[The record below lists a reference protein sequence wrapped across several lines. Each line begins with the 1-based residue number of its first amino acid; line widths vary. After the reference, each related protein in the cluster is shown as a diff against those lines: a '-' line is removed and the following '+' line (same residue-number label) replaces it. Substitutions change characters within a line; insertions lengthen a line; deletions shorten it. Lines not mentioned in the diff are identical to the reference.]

1 MEAAAGRKEISQRIT
16 EQPRRA
22 WWRGL
27 LFGVILAAVT
37 IFAYQPAWNGGFL
50 WDDDVY
56 ITNNELLTAPDGLR
70 RIWFSLDSPSQYFP
84 LVYTTFRIEHTVW
97 GLDPTGYHWVNLLL
111 HIGNALLVWL
121 VLARLKV
128 PGAWLAGAIFALHP
142 VQVESVA
149 WITER
154 KNVLMGFFFLLTLLA
169 WIAFVD
175 GRTKRPWLFYGLA
188 LILYLLALSA
198 KTTACTLPAA
208 LFLILWLQ
216 KKPISLKRIFQI
228 IPFLILGIAMG
239 VLAMWWERY
248 HQGTSRAVF
257 TFLSPIERV
266 LVASRAIWFY
276 LSKLTWP
283 SNLTFIY
290 PRWDIAP
297 THLINYAWLLAGFIV
312 CGAIYFLRRY
322 AGRSVEVAA
331 GFFVATLSPVLG
343 FIMLYTFRYT
353 FVADHYQYLACIA
366 PIALAS
372 AGLVNLADTSRN
384 SRTLIFSAAL
394 CVVALLA
401 TLTWRQAAMYGNI
414 ETLWRTTLSRNPS
427 CWMAHNNL
435 GIVLFEKGQLDD
447 AIAHYRTTLQMQ
459 PNFWDADYNLGT
471 ALLGKG
477 HVDEAIFYCDK
488 AVRMQPN
495 DPDAQVALAN
505 ALLQK
510 RRIDDAIVHYQK
522 AVAMRPDYFLA
533 RYGLGHALLEKG
545 KLDAAIEHS
554 RAALLIQP
562 NNADCHTVLAIAL
575 DEKGQSAEAIK
586 HYEKALEISP
596 QSISALNNLAWL
608 LATGSN
614 ASLRNGARAIQL
626 ARQADQ
632 LSGGTNALV
641 LRTLAAAY
649 AEAGQFGKAIE
660 SAQTAMQLGRSQG
673 DDSLATE
680 LQQQIALYELEL
692 PYREMAK

>member
-1 MEAAAGRKEISQRIT
+1 MRDLAEPLFSS
-16 EQPRRA
+16 RRCA
-22 WWRGL
+22 FIFAIVL
-27 LFGVILAAVT
+27 TALT
-37 IFAYQPAWNGGFL
+37 IFVYRPAWNGGFL

-84 LVYTTFRIEHTVW
+84 LVYTTFRVEHALW
-97 GLDPTGYHWVNLLL
+97 GLNPAGYHWVNLVL
-111 HIGNALLVWL
+111 HISNALLVWL
-121 VLARLKV
+121 VLVRLKV

-175 GRTKRPWLFYGLA
+175 GKTRRRWLFYGLA
-188 LILYLLALSA
+188 FILYLFALSA

-208 LFLILWLQ
+208 LFLTLWLQ
-216 KKPISLKRIFQI
+216 HKPIDWRRIVQI
-228 IPFLILGIAMG
+228 IPFLVLGIAMG

-248 HQGTSRAVF
+248 HQGTSRAIF
-257 TFLSPIERV
+257 TFLSPIERI
-266 LVASRAIWFY
+266 LVASRAVWFY
-276 LSKLTWP
+276 LSKLFWP

-297 THLINYAWLLAGFIV
+297 THLLNYVWLLAGFALCV
-312 CGAIYFLRRY
+312 AIYFLRRY

-331 GFFVATLSPVLG
+331 AFFVATLSPVLG

-353 FVADHYQYLACIA
+353 FVADHYQYLACIG

-372 AGLVNLADTSRN
+372 AGLANLADTFKH
-384 SRTLIFSAAL
+384 SRTLILSAGL
-394 CVVALLA
+394 GVVAVLA

-414 ETLWRTTLSRNPS
+414 ETLWRTTLARNPG

-435 GIVLFEKGQLDD
+435 GIVLFGKGQLDD
-447 AIAHYRTTLQMQ
+447 AIAHYRTTLEMQ
-459 PNFWDADYNLGT
+459 SDFSDADYNLGS

-477 HVDEAIFYCDK
+477 QVDEAIFYCDK
-488 AVRMQPN
+488 AVTMQPN
-495 DPDAQVALAN
+495 DPDAQVALGN
-505 ALLQK
+505 ALFQK

-533 RYGLGHALLEKG
+533 RSGLGHALLEKG
-545 KLDAAIEHS
+545 KLDDAIEHF

-562 NNADCHTVLAIAL
+562 NDADCHTVLAIAL
-575 DEKGQSAEAIK
+575 DEKGQTAEAIG
-586 HYEKALEISP
+586 HYEKALTISP
-596 QSISALNNLAWL
+596 QSVSALNNLAWL
-608 LATGSN
+608 LATDSD
-614 ASLRNGARAIQL
+614 ASLRNGVRAIQF
-626 ARQADQ
+626 AQQAEQ
-632 LSGGTNALV
+632 LSGGKNAVV

-660 SAQTAMQLGRSQG
+660 SAQAAMQLGRSQG
-673 DDSLATE
+673 DDSLVAE
-680 LQQQIALYELEL
+680 LQQEIALYELTL
-692 PYREMAK
+692 PYREKAK

>member
-1 MEAAAGRKEISQRIT
+1 MRQIAEPFFPSR
-16 EQPRRA
+16 RRA
-22 WWRGL
+22 FVFAL
-27 LFGVILAAVT
+27 VLAVVT
-37 IFAYQPAWNGGFL
+37 IFAYRPAWNGGFL

-84 LVYTTFRIEHTVW
+84 LVYTTFRVEHAIW

-111 HIGNALLVWL
+111 HVANALLVWL

-154 KNVLMGFFFLLTLLA
+154 KNVLMGFFFLLALLA

-216 KKPISLKRIFQI
+216 RTPIRWKRVFQI
-228 IPFLILGIAMG
+228 IPFLVLGIAMG
-239 VLAMWWERY
+239 MLAMWWERY

-266 LVASRAIWFY
+266 LVASRAVWFY
-276 LSKLTWP
+276 LSKLIWP

-297 THLINYAWLLAGFIV
+297 TRLLNYAWLLAGVIA
-312 CGAIYFLRRY
+312 CGALYFLRRY
-322 AGRSVEVAA
+322 WGRSVEVAA
-331 GFFVATLSPVLG
+331 GFFVVTLSPVLG

-353 FVADHYQYLACIA
+353 FVADHYQYLACIG

-372 AGLVNLADTSRN
+372 AGLANLADTFKNGRA
-384 SRTLIFSAAL
+384 LILSTAL
-394 CVVALLA
+394 CVVAVLA
-401 TLTWRQAAMYGNI
+401 TLTWRQAAMYGDI
-414 ETLWRTTLSRNPS
+414 DTLWRTTLARNS
-427 CWMAHNNL
+427 GCWMAHNNL
-435 GIVLFEKGQLDD
+435 GMVLFEKGQLDE
-447 AIAHYRTTLQMQ
+447 AIRHYRRTLEMQ
-459 PNFWDADYNLGT
+459 PDFWDADYNLGT

-477 HVDEAIFYCDK
+477 QVDEAIFYCDK

-495 DPDAQVALAN
+495 DPDAHVAFAN

-510 RRIDDAIVHYQK
+510 KRTDDAIAHYQK
-522 AVAMRPDYFLA
+522 AVAIRPDYFFA

-575 DEKGQSAEAIK
+575 DEKGQWAEAIQ

-608 LATGSN
+608 LAAGSN
-614 ASLRNGARAIQL
+614 ASLRNGARAIQF
-626 ARQADQ
+626 AQQADQ
-632 LSGGTNALV
+632 LSGGTNVLV

-660 SAQTAMQLGRSQG
+660 TAHAAMQLGQSQR

-680 LQQQIALYELEL
+680 LQQEIALYELGL

>member
-1 MEAAAGRKEISQRIT
+1 MSQGNTDDSHRL
-16 EQPRRA
+16 

-27 LFGVILAAVT
+27 LFALVLAALT
-37 IFAYQPAWNGGFL
+37 IFAYRPAWNGGFL

-84 LVYTTFRIEHTVW
+84 LVYTTFRIEHRLW
-97 GLDPTGYHWVNLLL
+97 GLNPTGYHWVNLML
-111 HIGNALLVWL
+111 HVANALLVWL

-175 GRTKRPWLFYGLA
+175 VRTKRSWLFYGLA
-188 LILYLLALSA
+188 LILYVLALSA

-216 KKPISLKRIFQI
+216 GTRITWKRVLQI
-228 IPFLILGIAMG
+228 IPFLVLGIAMG
-239 VLAMWWERY
+239 LLAMWWERY

-257 TFLSPIERV
+257 TFLSPIERI
-266 LVASRAIWFY
+266 LVASRAVWFY
-276 LSKLTWP
+276 LSKLFWP

-297 THLINYAWLLAGFIV
+297 TDLLNYMWLVAAVLA
-312 CGAIYFLRRY
+312 CAAIYFLRRY
-322 AGRSVEVAA
+322 LGRSAEVAA

-353 FVADHYQYLACIA
+353 FVADHYQYLACIG
-366 PIALAS
+366 PIALVS
-372 AGLVNLADTSRN
+372 AGLVNLGDRFKN
-384 SRTLIFSAAL
+384 GRTLIVSAGL
-394 CVVALLA
+394 CLVAVLG
-401 TLTWRQAAMYGNI
+401 TLTWRQAAMYGDVD
-414 ETLWRTTLSRNPS
+414 TLWRTTLAKNPA

-435 GIVLFEKGQLDD
+435 GIALFGKGQLDE

-459 PNFWDADYNLGT
+459 PDFWDADYNLGT
-471 ALLGKG
+471 ALLAKG
-477 HVDEAIFYCDK
+477 DVDEAIFYCEK
-488 AVRMQPN
+488 AAKMQPN
-495 DPDAQVALAN
+495 DPDTHVAFAN

-510 RRIDDAIVHYQK
+510 KRIDDSIAHYQK
-522 AVAMRPDYFLA
+522 AVAIRPDYFLA
-533 RYGLGHALLEKG
+533 RFGLSHALLEKG
-545 KLDAAIEHS
+545 NFDAAIEHS

-562 NNADCHTVLAIAL
+562 DNADCQTILAIAL
-575 DEKGQSAEAIK
+575 DEKGQSAEAIQ
-586 HYEKALEISP
+586 HYEQVLKVSP
-596 QSISALNNLAWL
+596 QSVSALNNLAWL
-608 LATGSN
+608 LAAGSN
-614 ASLRNGARAIQL
+614 ASLRNGARAIQF
-626 ARQADQ
+626 AEQANR

-649 AEAGQFGKAIE
+649 AEAGDFGKAVE
-660 SAQTAMQLGRSQG
+660 TANAAIRAGQSQN

-680 LQQQIALYELEL
+680 LQQQMELYELRL
-692 PYREMAK
+692 PYHEMVR

>member
-1 MEAAAGRKEISQRIT
+1 MDEIAGRLFSS
-16 EQPRRA
+16 RR
-22 WWRGL
+22 
-27 LFGVILAAVT
+27 GVFIFALVLAAVT
-37 IFAYQPAWNGGFL
+37 IFAYWPAWNASLL

-84 LVYTTFRIEHTVW
+84 LVYTTFRIEHAVW

-111 HIGNALLVWL
+111 HIANALLVWL

-169 WIAFVD
+169 WVAFLD
-175 GRTKRPWLFYGLA
+175 EKTKRPWLYYGLA

-198 KTTACTLPAA
+198 KTTACTLPVA

-216 KKPISLKRIFQI
+216 KKRISWERIFEI
-228 IPFLILGIAMG
+228 NPFFVLGIASG
-239 VLAMWWERY
+239 LLAIWWERY
-248 HQGTSRAVF
+248 HQGTSRAIF

-276 LSKLTWP
+276 LSKLAWP

-297 THLINYAWLLAGFIV
+297 THLLNYAWLLTGVLV

-322 AGRSVEVAA
+322 VGRCVEVAA
-331 GFFVATLSPVLG
+331 AFFIATLSPVLG

-353 FVADHYQYLACIA
+353 FVADHYQYLACIG

-372 AGLVNLADTSRN
+372 AGLINLADVSKN
-384 SRTLIFSAAL
+384 SRTLIFSVAL

-414 ETLWRTTLSRNPS
+414 ETLWRTTLSRNPN

-477 HVDEAIFYCDK
+477 QVDEAIFHCDK

-510 RRIDDAIVHYQK
+510 RQIDDAIVHYQK
-522 AVAMRPDYFLA
+522 AVAIRPDYFLA
-533 RYGLGHALLEKG
+533 RYGLGHALLERG

-562 NNADCHTVLAIAL
+562 NNADCQTILAIAL
-575 DEKGQSAEAIK
+575 DEEGQSVEAVK

-596 QSISALNNLAWL
+596 QSVSALNNLAWL

-626 ARQADQ
+626 ATQADQ

-660 SAQTAMQLGRSQG
+660 SARSAMQLGRSQG
-673 DDSLATE
+673 DDSLVTE
-680 LQQQIALYELEL
+680 LQQQIALYELGL
-692 PYREMAK
+692 PYREIAK

>member
-1 MEAAAGRKEISQRIT
+1 MPLSMPIPRKVS
-16 EQPRRA
+16 
-22 WWRGL
+22 GL
-27 LFGVILAAVT
+27 ALCRHTRSCIFALILAAVT
-37 IFAYQPAWNGGFL
+37 ISAYRPAWNGGFL

-56 ITNNELLTAPDGLR
+56 ITNNELLTARDGLR

-84 LVYTTFRIEHTVW
+84 LVYTTFRAEHALW
-97 GLDPTGYHWVNLLL
+97 GLNPTGYHWVNLVL
-111 HIGNALLVWL
+111 HLSNALLVWL
-121 VLARLKV
+121 VLARLKI

-175 GRTKRPWLFYGLA
+175 GKTKRRWLFYGLA
-188 LILYLLALSA
+188 LILNLFALSA

-216 KKPISLKRIFQI
+216 RKPIDWKRIIQI
-228 IPFLILGIAMG
+228 VPFLILGIAMG

-257 TFLSPIERV
+257 AFLTPIERV
-266 LVASRAIWFY
+266 LVASRAVWFY
-276 LSKLTWP
+276 LSKLIWP

-290 PRWDIAP
+290 PRWDITP
-297 THLINYAWLLAGFIV
+297 THLLNYTWLLVGVLV
-312 CGAIYFLRRY
+312 CVAIYFLRRY
-322 AGRSVEVAA
+322 LGRGVEVAA
-331 GFFVATLSPVLG
+331 VFFVATLSPVLG

-353 FVADHYQYLACIA
+353 FVADHYQYLACIG

-372 AGLVNLADTSRN
+372 AGLINLADTFGNR
-384 SRTLIFSAAL
+384 RTIILGVAL
-394 CVVALLA
+394 CVVAVLG
-401 TLTWRQAAMYGNI
+401 TVTWRQAAMYGNI
-414 ETLWRTTLSRNPS
+414 ETLWRTTLARNPG

-435 GIVLFEKGQLDD
+435 GIVLFGKGHLDD
-447 AIAHYRTTLQMQ
+447 AIAHYRRTLEMQ

-477 HVDEAIFYCDK
+477 QVDEAIFYCDK
-488 AVRMQPN
+488 AVTMQPG

-522 AVAMRPDYFLA
+522 AVSIRPDYFLA

-545 KLDAAIEHS
+545 ELDNAIEHS
-554 RAALLIQP
+554 RAALSIQP
-562 NNADCHTVLAIAL
+562 NDADCHTVLAIAL
-575 DEKGQSAEAIK
+575 DEKGQSTEAIE
-586 HYEKALEISP
+586 HYEKALKISP
-596 QSISALNNLAWL
+596 RSVSALNNLAWL

-614 ASLRNGARAIQL
+614 ASLRNGVRAIQF
-626 ARQADQ
+626 AQQADQ
-632 LSGGTNALV
+632 LSGGKNTLV

-660 SAQTAMQLGRSQG
+660 SAQAAMQLARSHG
-673 DDSLATE
+673 DDSLASE
-680 LQQQIALYELEL
+680 LQQDIALYELGL
-692 PYREMAK
+692 PYREVAK

>member
-1 MEAAAGRKEISQRIT
+1 MEAAAGRETMSQRIPDR
-16 EQPRRA
+16 PRRS

-27 LFGVILAAVT
+27 VFALILIAMT
-37 IFAYQPAWNGGFL
+37 IFAYRPAWNGGFI

-70 RIWFSLDSPSQYFP
+70 RIWFSVDSPSQYFP
-84 LVYTTFRIEHTVW
+84 LTYTTFRIEHALW
-97 GLDPTGYHWVNLLL
+97 GLNTTGYHWVNLLL
-111 HIGNALLVWL
+111 HVANALLVWT

-128 PGAWLAGAIFALHP
+128 PGAWLGGAIFALHP

-154 KNVLMGFFFLLTLLA
+154 KNVLMGFFFLLALLA

-175 GRTKRPWLFYGLA
+175 GRTKRRWVFFGLA
-188 LILYLLALSA
+188 LILYVLALSA

-216 KKPISLKRIFQI
+216 KKPISWKRIFQI

-239 VLAMWWERY
+239 GLAIWWERY

-257 TFLSPIERV
+257 TFLDPVERV
-266 LVASRAIWFY
+266 LVASRAVWFY
-276 LSKLTWP
+276 LSKLIWP

-297 THLINYAWLLAGFIV
+297 THLLNYAWLLATALA

-322 AGRSVEVAA
+322 VGRSVEVAA
-331 GFFVATLSPVLG
+331 AFFVATLGPVLG

-353 FVADHYQYLACIA
+353 FVADHYQYLACIG

-372 AGLVNLADTSRN
+372 AGLVNLADRFRR
-384 SRTLIFSAAL
+384 SRTVILASGL
-394 CVVALLA
+394 CIVAVLA
-401 TLTWRQAAMYGNI
+401 ILTWRQAGMYGNI
-414 ETLWRTTLSRNPS
+414 ETLWRTTLARNPG

-435 GIVLFEKGQLDD
+435 GIVLFGKGELDD
-447 AIAHYRTTLQMQ
+447 AIAHYRTTLDMQ
-459 PNFWDADYNLGT
+459 PTFWDADYNLGT

-477 HVDEAIFYCDK
+477 QVDEAILYCDR
-488 AVRMQPN
+488 AVAMQPN
-495 DPDAQVALAN
+495 DPDSQVALAN

-510 RRIDDAIVHYQK
+510 RRIDDAIVHYEK
-522 AVAMRPDYFLA
+522 AVAIRPDYFLA
-533 RYGLGHALLEKG
+533 RYGLGHAFLEKG
-545 KLDAAIEHS
+545 ELDPAIDHS
-554 RAALLIQP
+554 RAALSIQP
-562 NNADCHTVLAIAL
+562 NSADCRTVLAIAL
-575 DEKGQSAEAIK
+575 DEKGQSAEAIQ
-586 HYEKALEISP
+586 HYEKALQISP
-596 QSISALNNLAWL
+596 ESVSALNNLAWL
-608 LATGSN
+608 LATSSN
-614 ASLRNGARAIQL
+614 GSLRDGTRAVQFARK
-626 ARQADQ
+626 ADQ
-632 LSGGTNALV
+632 LSAGTNAVV

-660 SAQTAMQLGRSQG
+660 SAETAMQLVKSQRAE
-673 DDSLATE
+673 SLTSE
-680 LQQQIALYELEL
+680 LQQQIALYELGL
-692 PYREMAK
+692 PYREPTK